1 MFEYKSIMK
10 IMAFIEKMSIAVVVL
25 GTMIIVSNWLINFL

>member
-1 MFEYKSIMK
+1 MLEYKSIMR
-10 IMAFIEKMSIAVVVL
+10 IMAFIEKMSIVVVVL